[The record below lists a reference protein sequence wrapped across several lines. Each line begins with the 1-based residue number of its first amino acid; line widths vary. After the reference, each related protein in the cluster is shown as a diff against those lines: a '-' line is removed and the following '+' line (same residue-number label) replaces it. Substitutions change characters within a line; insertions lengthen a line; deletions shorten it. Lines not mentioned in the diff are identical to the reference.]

1 MQKFD
6 VSKDAWVLIVMNT
19 QVDYCDEE
27 KGSRVVAG
35 VGDDPTMEVATDN
48 IAALIAKPFKRIV
61 ISSDVHPR
69 RPDTM
74 EQSVEQSLSGENS
87 HCIERTPGVHL
98 ISKIEQALCGRSSK
112 PVRKGEHPS
121 LICNSIGTSPEFTT
135 HVSTLR
141 GHNVKHVVICG
152 FPFNSAVAMTAI
164 EHINQQFEHVYVVM
178 DATRSDPPP
187 NKNPEQMKQA
197 LELLGVELVKTKD
210 FV

>member
-1 MQKFD
+1 MQMFD
-6 VSKDAWVLIVMNT
+6 VSKDAWALIVMNA

-27 KGSRVVAG
+27 KGSRLVQG
-35 VGDDPTMEVATDN
+35 VGDDPSMGVATDN

-61 ISSDVHPR
+61 VSSDVHPR
-69 RPDTM
+69 RPDNM
-74 EQSVEQSLSGENS
+74 EHVEQSLSGEKS
-87 HCIERTPGVHL
+87 HCIERTPGAHL
-98 ISKIEQALCGRSSK
+98 IPKIEQALVGRSSK

-121 LICNSIGTSPEFTT
+121 LICNSIGTSPEFST

-141 GHNVKHVVICG
+141 GLGVKHVVICG

-164 EHINQQFEHVYVVM
+164 EHVNQQFEHVYIVM
-178 DATRSDPPP
+178 DATMSDPAPSR
-187 NKNPEQMKQA
+187 NPEQMKQA

>member
-6 VSKDAWVLIVMNT
+6 VSKDSWALIVMNA
-19 QVDYCDEE
+19 QVDYCDAE
-27 KGSRVVAG
+27 KGSRLVQGV
-35 VGDDPTMEVATDN
+35 VGDVSMEVATDN

-69 RPDTM
+69 RPDAM
-74 EQSVEQSLSGENS
+74 EQNVEQSLSGEKS

-98 ISKIEQALCGRSSK
+98 IPKIEQALVGKSSK
-112 PVRKGEHPS
+112 PIRKGEHPS
-121 LICNSIGTSPEFTT
+121 LISNSVGTSPEFST

-141 GHNVKHVVICG
+141 GHNVKHVVVCG
-152 FPFNSAVAMTAI
+152 FPFTSAVAMTAI

-178 DATRSDPPP
+178 DATRSDAAPSRG
-187 NKNPEQMKQA
+187 PEQMKQA
-197 LELLGVELVKTKD
+197 LELLGVELVMIKD

>member
-1 MQKFD
+1 MQMFD
-6 VSKDAWVLIVMNT
+6 VSKDAWALIVMNA

-27 KGSRVVAG
+27 KGSRLVQG
-35 VGDDPTMEVATDN
+35 VGDDPSMGVATDN

-61 ISSDVHPR
+61 VSSDVHPR
-69 RPDTM
+69 RPDNM
-74 EQSVEQSLSGENS
+74 EHVEQSLSGEKS
-87 HCIERTPGVHL
+87 HCIERTPGAHL
-98 ISKIEQALCGRSSK
+98 IPKIEQALVGRSSK

-121 LICNSIGTSPEFTT
+121 LICNSIGTSPEFST

-141 GHNVKHVVICG
+141 GLGVKHVVICG

-164 EHINQQFEHVYVVM
+164 EHVNQQFEHVYIVM
-178 DATRSDPPP
+178 DATRSDPAPSR
-187 NKNPEQMKQA
+187 NPEQIKQA

>member
-6 VSKDAWVLIVMNT
+6 VSRDAWALIVMNA

-27 KGSRVVAG
+27 KGSRLVQGVAG
-35 VGDDPTMEVATDN
+35 DPAMEVATDN
-48 IAALIAKPFKRIV
+48 IVALIAKPFKRIV
-61 ISSDVHPR
+61 VSSDVHPR
-69 RPDTM
+69 RPDTT
-74 EQSVEQSLSGENS
+74 EQSVEQSLSGEKS

-98 ISKIEQALCGRSSK
+98 IPKIEQALVGKSSK
-112 PVRKGEHPS
+112 PIRKGDHPS
-121 LICNSIGTSPEFTT
+121 LISNSIGTSPEFST

-164 EHINQQFEHVYVVM
+164 EHVNQQFEHVYIVM
-178 DATRSDPPP
+178 DATRSDEAPSR
-187 NKNPEQMKQA
+187 NPEQMKQA
-197 LELLGVELVKTKD
+197 LELLGVELVKTND